1 VTVLKV
7 LINLILVQKFILFI
21 FQSLSLRDKRKTH
34 LKIDEKKRKFSLNHN
49 STIKKKSILVSNEK
63 SSIEM
68 FLDIH
73 LIRENRLES
82 KENFFLH

>member
-49 STIKKKSILVSNEK
+49 STIKKNQSWYQMKRVP
-63 SSIEM
+63 
-68 FLDIH
+68 
-73 LIRENRLES
+73 
-82 KENFFLH
+82 